1 MLVLPGMNWKLIAER
16 LGRTVSEPD
25 YAVLIEL
32 ASGALLLAWI
42 AHWAVE

>member
-1 MLVLPGMNWKLIAER
+1 MLDIPGMIWKPITER
-16 LGRTVSEPD
+16 LVRTVSQPD